1 MGLRGAAGGVVLIG
15 IKFFGGR
22 VEESSL
28 VFIKL
33 VLSPPGQ
40 SDRIGREAEAADDA
54 RIYDRRFREKVFYRG
69 NTTGYI
75 TMHCRRCTFTGD

>member
-1 MGLRGAAGGVVLIG
+1 MRLRRAAGGVVLIG
-15 IKFFGGR
+15 IKFFRGR
-22 VEESSL
+22 VEENSL
-28 VFIKL
+28 VYIKL
-33 VLSPPGQ
+33 VLPLPGQ
-40 SDRIGREAEAADDA
+40 NDRFGREAEAEDDA